1 MSETSPDPWPNLS
14 PVVDGIVP
22 VVEVPQEPDLLSVD
36 DVDTDLEMED

>member
-1 MSETSPDPWPNLS
+1 MTELTPWPNLT

-22 VVEVPQEPDLLSVD
+22 AAEVPQEPDLLSVD